1 MGGGRASWRDEGGSA
16 RFGVGSGRVGRTQL
30 TAQTGL
36 IARGALSLPAGV
48 LLFGNAVASMR
59 GTLSPCSPKPPPTPF
74 RMPSHRPASP
84 YWPLLPTG
92 DHHRQLVPPQDRS
105 RLGLLFPHT
114 HRHTRGGLASL
125 HTGVSFTPPS
135 HDGFTPTTALT
146 AHTGLKPPCWA
157 AEPETR
163 ETPSSNSVFACRR
176 QSSPEVDFTL
186 SASIHTSTWISHPP
200 KLRRR
205 LCGADWPLSGGRV
218 MGCWRVLVGGFA
230 TAPNITIPGATA
242 RYA

>member
-1 MGGGRASWRDEGGSA
+1 
-16 RFGVGSGRVGRTQL
+16 
-30 TAQTGL
+30 
-36 IARGALSLPAGV
+36 
-48 LLFGNAVASMR
+48 MR
-59 GTLSPCSPKPPPTPF
+59 GTLSPCSPKHPPTPS

-114 HRHTRGGLASL
+114 HRHARGGLASL
-125 HTGVSFTPPS
+125 HTRVSFTPPS
-135 HDGFTPTTALT
+135 HDGFTPTIALT

-157 AEPETR
+157 AKPETR

-200 KLRRR
+200 KLQRHSLRRGLAVELR
-205 LCGADWPLSGGRV
+205 QGDGLLASARGGVRHRAQHYHTR
-218 MGCWRVLVGGFA
+218 GHSAIC
-230 TAPNITIPGATA
+230 
-242 RYA
+242 